1 MGIRWAG
8 HVARIG
14 EMRSANKT
22 VVGKLEGKRQLEK
35 IWRRWKD
42 NIKLCLNERGYK
54 SADCIKVT

>member
-1 MGIRWAG
+1 
-8 HVARIG
+8 
-14 EMRSANKT
+14 MRSANKT